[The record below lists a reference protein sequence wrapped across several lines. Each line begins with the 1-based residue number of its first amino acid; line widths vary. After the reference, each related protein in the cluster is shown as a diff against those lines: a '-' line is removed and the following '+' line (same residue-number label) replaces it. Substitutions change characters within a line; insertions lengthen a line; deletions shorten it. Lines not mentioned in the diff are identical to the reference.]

1 MANAVAL
8 FFIIIFSPPQE
19 IPHAISVTAHESY
32 AWVEITVDNRDYHH
46 LSHSEIAGDKR
57 TSKPCSFSE
66 STAAILGQ
74 CGHSEG
80 TEDSLHCGTED
91 EIVLPVLF
99 ITGAAQSGSELRP
112 MPRPVQERVRKAFA
126 AAGLNVC
133 RGHRK

>member
-1 MANAVAL
+1 ML
-8 FFIIIFSPPQE
+8 LLPQLVQHHQCVNLVVVR
-19 IPHAISVTAHESY
+19 PTSLC
-32 AWVEITVDNRDYHH
+32 HH

-74 CGHSEG
+74 CGHSGG